1 MLQFTQKNDDNI
13 TMNSGIAILLRIKI
27 LSWMLAATF
36 LDF

>member
-1 MLQFTQKNDDNI
+1 MLQFTQKNDGNI
-13 TMNSGIAILLRIKI
+13 TMNSGIAILLGRKI